1 MALQVGD
8 FVCPSY
14 MKLLTSISWEHPSLV
29 LLGFMLVPDPSPRD
43 LAFSCAGVEYHERGR
58 CELWN
63 RSIESS
69 LTLMGS
75 GCGGL
80 LAGRLPFS
88 SGACSIKRSQYL
100 ISVGL
105 RDAVGSEDGK
115 KMEDQHP
122 TRLNNL

>member
-1 MALQVGD
+1 M
-8 FVCPSY
+8 CPSY

-69 LTLMGS
+69 LTLMPVMELIGWGPGVVGYWQD
-75 GCGGL
+75 GC
-80 LAGRLPFS
+80 PFQVVHVPS
-88 SGACSIKRSQYL
+88 SGPS
-100 ISVGL
+100 
-105 RDAVGSEDGK
+105 
-115 KMEDQHP
+115 
-122 TRLNNL
+122 T